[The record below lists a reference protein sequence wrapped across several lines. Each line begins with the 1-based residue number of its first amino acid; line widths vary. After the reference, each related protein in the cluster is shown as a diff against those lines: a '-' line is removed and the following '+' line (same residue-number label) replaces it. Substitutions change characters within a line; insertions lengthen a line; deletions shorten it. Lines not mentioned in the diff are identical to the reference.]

1 MLAEPAKDTEV
12 VEVAEK
18 QQLQMG
24 AHPFSKQEVAA
35 AVRQIAAEPVVL
47 EATAEIRAAAAVAA
61 VVLIQAAARAAVT
74 EALVV
79 APAAVSV

>member
-1 MLAEPAKDTEV
+1 MEV

-18 QQLQMG
+18 QQLQAG

-35 AVRQIAAEPVVL
+35 AVRQIAAAAVEL
-47 EATAEIRAAAAVAA
+47 EETAEIRAAAAVAA